1 METIRFSNISF
12 RYPLA
17 ENDALKNINLS
28 VKESEFMVLCG
39 KSGCGKTTLLRHM
52 KKNMMPYGNL
62 SGDILYRGCDL
73 AELGDRESTS
83 EIGYVQQNPDNQ
95 LVTDKVWH
103 ELAFGLESLGCDNY
117 TIKRRVSEM
126 ASYFDIQTWFRKD
139 VSKLSGGQKQLLN
152 LASIMAMQPKLLVLD
167 EPTSQLDP
175 IAASEFLR
183 TIYKINRDLGTTVI
197 LSEHRLEEAFTMADR
212 VAVMDEGKIVALDS
226 PRRIGGFLSGRKAV
240 GNHGISAEP
249 EKNESKGYD
258 NDETHDR
265 AGFKSC
271 DSAQNCHPMFYG
283 LPTVTKI
290 FHSTLK
296 SAGCG
301 NNLTENTLK
310 SPLESPLTIR
320 EGRLWIKDM
329 VEKSGRVFNSRY
341 GKYSGLENVEEAEK
355 RKERKYTEGD
365 CVIDISGLWFR
376 YDQRSQDILRDLNLK
391 VEKGELFC
399 ILGGNGVGKSTA
411 LKAISNVVKAQR
423 GKVSVSGKQAMLP
436 QNPQALFTEVSVE
449 DELMEGIHY
458 EEGSDED
465 KVGKVLEM
473 LEIMEISHLRKSH
486 PYDLSGGEQQRLA
499 LGKVLLLNPDVI
511 LLDEPTKGLDPFFKI
526 SLAGIF
532 KKLTAKGK
540 TLLMVSHDIE
550 FCAQY
555 GDKCAMFFDGNIV
568 SQGSP
573 KEFFSGNNFYTTAAN
588 KISREYIPEA
598 ITWEEVARW
607 AETLM

>member
-117 TIKRRVSEM
+117 TIKRWVSEM

-212 VAVMDEGKIVALDS
+212 VAVMYEGKIVALDS

-423 GKVSVSGKQAMLP
+423 GKVNVSGKQAMLP
-436 QNPQALFTEVSVE
+436 QNPQALFTEISVE

>member
-17 ENDALKNINLS
+17 ESDALKNINLS

-320 EGRLWIKDM
+320 EGRLWMKDM

-365 CVIDISGLWFR
+365 CVIEISGLWFR

-436 QNPQALFTEVSVE
+436 QNPQALFTEISVE

>member
-226 PRRIGGFLSGRKAV
+226 PRRRGGFLSGRKAV

-258 NDETHDR
+258 NDETRDR

-436 QNPQALFTEVSVE
+436 QNPQALFTEISVE

-540 TLLMVSHDIE
+540 TLLMASHDIE

-607 AETLM
+607 AETLI